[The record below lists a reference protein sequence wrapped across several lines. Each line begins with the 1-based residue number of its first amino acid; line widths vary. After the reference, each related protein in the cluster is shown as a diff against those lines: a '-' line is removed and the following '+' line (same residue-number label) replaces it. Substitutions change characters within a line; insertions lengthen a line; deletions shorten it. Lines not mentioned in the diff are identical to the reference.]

1 MACGTGGKITRQT
14 PMAGAAQ
21 PRYKPWPKQHQT
33 NTMTQLPTSAALLL
47 SLCAAGCATVTPTVD
62 LHTARDQV
70 MATERAFAQT
80 MADRDH
86 SAFTRFLSTDAVFFS
101 GTTPLRGKQAV
112 ADHWARFYAGAAAPF
127 SWEPKDVEVLDS
139 GDLAL
144 SSGPVRDAS
153 GKLIAT
159 FTSIWRREAPATWRI
174 VFDKGNPVCPC
185 AEKTP

>member
-1 MACGTGGKITRQT
+1 M
-14 PMAGAAQ
+14 
-21 PRYKPWPKQHQT
+21 
-33 NTMTQLPTSAALLL
+33 NSLPPSAALLV
-47 SLCAAGCATVTPTVD
+47 SLCAGGCANIATMAEPGAVR
-62 LHTARDQV
+62 AQV

-86 SAFTRFLSTDAVFFS
+86 AAFAGFLSTDAVFFS
-101 GTTPLRGKQAV
+101 GPAPLRGKQAV
-112 ADHWARFYAGAAAPF
+112 ADHWARFYIGPVAPF

-153 GKLIAT
+153 GRQIAT

-174 VFDKGNPVCPC
+174 VFDKGNPVCQC
-185 AEKTP
+185 AEKAP